1 MNILA
6 QVHYA
11 RTGHGRLIRAMRSYS
26 PQTDPERPAS
36 GGGYAMPLEPWEGAA
51 ILLVDLDAFFA
62 SVEQLDHPAWRGKP
76 VIVGGDADKHG
87 VVSTASYEARPYG
100 VRSAMPSSTA
110 KRLCPHA
117 IWTHGRF
124 DRYREMSN
132 AIMDILRAET
142 PHVQQVSIDEAFMDV
157 SPTSVNREHYFVLSF
172 CVVFLCGLARHEN
185 QNKKCRSEERRVGKE
200 CLRLC
205 RSRWSPY
212 H

>member
-157 SPTSVNREHYFVLSF
+157 SPTSVNR
-172 CVVFLCGLARHEN
+172 
-185 QNKKCRSEERRVGKE
+185 
-200 CLRLC
+200 
-205 RSRWSPY
+205 
-212 H
+212 